1 MKNPITN
8 FYRAVK
14 KYGWSEAWSKLK
26 YNYIMLETPESI
38 IHKKIIGY
46 MGAIFGLGVS
56 MIAFW
61 WTGKWYISI
70 ALFFSLLIMYASL
83 KGELKQ
89 QQILKDIKKDF
100 EEIKK

>member
-1 MKNPITN
+1 MKNPIIN

-14 KYGWSEAWSKLK
+14 KYGWSEAWSKLR
-26 YNYIMLETPESI
+26 YQYVMLETPESI
-38 IHKKIIGY
+38 IQKKILGY
-46 MGAIFGLGVS
+46 LGTIIGLGVS
-56 MIAFW
+56 MVIFW
-61 WTGKWYISI
+61 WNGKWYLSI
-70 ALFFSLLIMYASL
+70 TLFFSLLIMYAML